1 MGHWW
6 YRYFRL
12 GIWVAQAPT
21 GIIAI
26 PAFPSNLFGQAF
38 VGLGGI
44 NGGNIV
50 DFLAVL
56 LVFLFVDMFDTVG
69 TLMGVGT
76 QAGYIDD
83 KGELPRANQALSADA
98 ITFDRAVTLEDK
110 RILESTDYDVPLMP
124 SQEEHLFTDRPGIM
138 IRKKVAALLKAHGE
152 IEHTRNSQSSSSI
165 TASQSPVPQ
174 YPQISLAETAYR

>member
-83 KGELPRANQALSADA
+83 KGELPWAN
-98 ITFDRAVTLEDK
+98 
-110 RILESTDYDVPLMP
+110 
-124 SQEEHLFTDRPGIM
+124 
-138 IRKKVAALLKAHGE
+138 
-152 IEHTRNSQSSSSI
+152 
-165 TASQSPVPQ
+165 
-174 YPQISLAETAYR
+174 